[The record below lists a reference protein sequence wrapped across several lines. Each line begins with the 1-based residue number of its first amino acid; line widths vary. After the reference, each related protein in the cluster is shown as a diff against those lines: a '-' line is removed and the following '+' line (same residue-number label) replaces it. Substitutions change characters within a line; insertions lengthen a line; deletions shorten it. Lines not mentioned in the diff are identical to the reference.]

1 MADMSKESRY
11 YVVAAGLIIM
21 ISICSVMIGMTQ
33 KQGHMLETQLH
44 DQAAALFD
52 LIVVVRRWNSE
63 HKGVYVLKSPSAMSN
78 PYLENPDIVDTHGA
92 MYTKKNPALMT
103 KEISQLAISSKRFTF
118 HITSLRSVNSDNAPD
133 DWEKTALE
141 DFERGEL
148 EKTGSVNRDGN
159 MFYRFMKPL
168 YVEESCLQCHAVHGY
183 KVGEVRGG
191 ISVDVPYNDTLM
203 AIKRN
208 TSIMAFLLVTLLII
222 FAVTF
227 YLFIWKVMARL
238 ERQKNL
244 LEEMNQTKN
253 RFMGMCA
260 HDMRNPLSLIMGY
273 CELIQDG
280 TMGNLSE
287 DLSSSIGIIEKSSM
301 KMLNMVNS
309 FLDISV
315 IESGKL
321 ELKFSTGSLKS
332 LIEEYLETCRFLA
345 DRKNIKIHASLI
357 DTADMSFDKYRISQ
371 VLDNIIGNAI
381 KYSPQ
386 GSTIHVMLDEVSGNI
401 RLRVQDEGP
410 GIPDDDK
417 KKLFQEYR
425 RLKAQPT
432 GGEMST
438 GLGLAITKKI
448 IDYHHGRIEVESQ
461 PGNGST
467 FILSF
472 PAIK

>member
-1 MADMSKESRY
+1 MAVMSKESRY

-21 ISICSVMIGMTQ
+21 ISICSVMLGMTQ
-33 KQGHMLETQLH
+33 KQGRMLEAQLH

-63 HKGVYVLKSPSAMSN
+63 YKGVYVLKKPSTVSN
-78 PYLENPDIVDTHGA
+78 PYLENPDIVDIQGT

-103 KEISQLAISSKRFTF
+103 KEISQLAQSSKRFTF
-118 HITSLRSVNSDNAPD
+118 HITSLRSLNPHNTPD

-141 DFERGEL
+141 DFERGRF
-148 EKTGSVNRDGN
+148 EKTGSVNRGGN
-159 MFYRFMKPL
+159 LFYRFMKPL
-168 YVEESCLQCHAVHGY
+168 YVEKTCLQCHGVHGY

-208 TSIMAFLLVTLLII
+208 SSIMVFLLAVLLII
-222 FAVTF
+222 LAVTF

-238 ERQKNL
+238 ERQKIL

-260 HDMRNPLSLIMGY
+260 HDMRNPLSLIMGH

-280 TMGNLSE
+280 TMGKLNE
-287 DLSSSIGIIEKSSM
+287 DLSSSIEIIEKSSM

-321 ELKFSTGSLKS
+321 ELKFSAGSLKS
-332 LIEEYLETCRFLA
+332 VVEEYLETCRFLA
-345 DRKNIKIHASLI
+345 DRKNIKIHASLN
-357 DTADMSFDKYRISQ
+357 DTADMFFDKYRISQ
-371 VLDNIIGNAI
+371 ALDNIIGNAI

-386 GSTIHVMLDEVSGNI
+386 GSTILIMLDEVKGNI

-410 GIPDDDK
+410 GITEDDK

-425 RLKAQPT
+425 RLKSQPT

-467 FILSF
+467 FVLIF
-472 PAIK
+472 PSIK